1 MLGYMGTNNIDDRYI
16 ENVVQLVQFMFE
28 QHKKVLTAGLLMYHG
43 LILAVECRLKP
54 LIINIITNLITAI
67 KLDFQFTDEFSMR
80 HACGLIS
87 DISTCLPEV
96 ISQASETIVPLLK
109 DILTTNQVNIE
120 VKLHAIIAIGDV
132 CLASDG
138 GSNFPLL
145 QSVMESLNAAA
156 QKSLN
161 KGANEEEMNVFSRLR
176 ENIVSSYA
184 SVLHGMT
191 DKTN

>member
-1 MLGYMGTNNIDDRYI
+1 MVESVANFDDTIKVDVDLRIQIRPLLDDLFSFVHTFCQSPNSIFPDQNPEQLEIFINHFCCPAQVMLGYMGTNNIDDRYI

-109 DILTTNQVNIE
+109 DILTTN
-120 VKLHAIIAIGDV
+120 
-132 CLASDG
+132 
-138 GSNFPLL
+138 
-145 QSVMESLNAAA
+145 
-156 QKSLN
+156 
-161 KGANEEEMNVFSRLR
+161 
-176 ENIVSSYA
+176 
-184 SVLHGMT
+184 
-191 DKTN
+191 